1 MGETKTRKK
10 MYKSGKFWVAAG
22 LTALSVGVVSSA
34 PQIARLARDVSDEA
48 ASAATINSPL
58 TIDQVTDADTQAGVS
73 RSVNWNGS
81 NAWNYSD
88 VTGLG
93 TYNGSTW
100 SADRAYGSTLYKD
113 PAGAYYT
120 KLVAN
125 GASTAGYAYLTRQF
139 DATQPFTVKGY
150 LHPNVRDADTWL
162 TRDYSDWTGLV
173 LTPTDPNKIAS
184 SYDFTAKGGGGLGI
198 EGMKN
203 AYALGI
209 DFHKNS
215 DKNDPAEGPFGALRT
230 TNSSGTLM
238 ATQGKISGVSNSAT
252 YTDGY
257 NLSNWNST
265 IYYELTWNP
274 TGGPNGGPSIKATMK
289 TTSTRNSESASWTV
303 DTAAAKVTLAPATAL
318 TVGLNA
324 INGQNKNDQY
334 ASFDSVS
341 GVLSTGTTTV
351 KYVDANGNTIKPST
365 SFVTA
370 VGEVVGITGLS
381 SDASTADYTF
391 GAPTIRGYKV
401 ASATN
406 SVKVSQSSTGNVI
419 TIKYNALPRQESI
432 IQTDTPALWSD
443 SSVITSYWSI
453 DQDNPLGGSASVAQS
468 IVDDSLIRS
477 GYSYYVTD
485 PNGSN
490 YSTMSSA
497 YAAGTNV
504 WDSTS
509 NSAGVQS
516 DATPQTWTVKYMPD
530 YQGAYLYTQNFSYAN
545 GSYVAGTSTYKDAA
559 GGRTGNAINFATKDS
574 NLPKS
579 GYTYTVTGPDNVT
592 YSTLDSAIAAN
603 SFDSTNNRDANGSQ
617 LASSDT
623 SYQSFVVNYTPATQ
637 TTSLVVD
644 SNSPVK
650 AGSVLAS
657 SLGATSATLS
667 LPYTDANL
675 TTAGFSYVVKG
686 PNGSTYATLSSAV
699 AANSIYDATNNSGTT
714 DSSAQV
720 FTVSYVGAYQA
731 AAVKYDPN
739 GPISAGSTL
748 TSASGT
754 TGGTISFATND
765 TSLVK
770 AGYTYTVKYT
780 GTDAPDS
787 TAYTTLSSAVA
798 AHPRYDSTSN
808 SGSSDTSSQA
818 FVVTYKTNQYA
829 SLFTDSADNSGNSV
843 LSYSAVNETTNG
855 PTSSAISF
863 KTTDSQLAKSGYTY
877 VVNVLNSA
885 GSVINS
891 YTTLTSAVAANKY
904 DNTSNAANA
913 TTDAQVQRFKVV
925 YAPMTA
931 KVTYNY
937 VDQSGKVISTARSTN
952 GYVGSKIPDGAMT
965 IAGYTLVGPD
975 ANSDADGLF
984 DADLDSVITY
994 VYKPQYQAANLVVDS
1009 ASPISANSAVES
1021 ASGVTSGSLAF
1032 STADSQLAKTGYT
1045 YVVYGPKGD
1054 SYATL
1059 TAALKANSLYD
1070 NTENGSAS
1078 ADSSA
1083 QTFRVY
1089 YTADAQSAYIRVQQN
1104 SPVKAGSSVANITG
1118 VTSQTMSFGVTDA
1131 DLATSGYTYTVGYGY
1146 DVNNTVWYSTL
1157 SQALAA
1163 NSTFDNTDNT
1173 GTTDAAAQRFVISY
1187 APMSQAA
1194 SVVVD
1199 ANSPISAG
1207 SMALSANGSTGS
1219 AISFASDS
1227 SYATLD
1233 SQLAKSGYTY
1243 TVKYGSDTTAYTTL
1257 SSALSAHSYYNANN
1271 TASGTSDA
1279 NPDMFKVSYKAASQS
1294 AVVNVAGTS
1303 PIKANSKV
1311 DSAAGVT
1318 SGALSFA
1325 TSDASLAVAGYTYT
1339 VTGPDGK
1346 TYTTLSSAV
1355 AANSIFDNTTN
1366 TGSTDSAIQ
1375 SFTVSYKAAYQ
1386 SAALVVDADLP
1397 ISANSS
1403 LASAA
1408 GVTKGAVSFAKT
1420 DSQLAV
1426 QGYTY
1431 VVYAANGSSYATL
1444 TAAMAANGTF
1454 DDTANGTA
1462 TSDGSAQVFRVSYKA
1477 DSQQAKVTVGLESP
1491 ISAGSV
1497 IDSAAGPTSG
1507 AIAFGTVTDSYL
1519 YTQGYH
1525 YTVSGPD
1532 GTSYSTLSQAI
1543 AANSVYDNTDNTGSA
1558 DSKPQTFTVNYVA
1571 DMQWT
1576 SLGVTPDSPVSAGS
1590 WLASLSGG
1598 TATQI
1603 PFKNVDD
1610 SLAVS
1615 GYTYRV
1621 MGPDGEWYATL
1632 ADAQSANTTFDN
1644 TSNATDSDAE
1654 TQNFMVSYAPM
1665 SQAATIVG
1673 ATNSPI
1679 QKGKTIESASGLT
1692 GSAIAFSN
1700 TDATLARSGYR
1711 YVVYMGS
1718 DSATTYSTLSAA
1730 MAANTV
1736 YDNTN
1741 NTGSSDAAP
1750 QVFTVS
1756 YIADYQSAN
1765 LVIGGATQISSG
1777 VTLDSA
1783 AGVTSGQVSFAT
1795 TDSALDLDGYR
1806 YIVKTPNGNT
1816 YNTLASALTGMTGLY
1831 DNTNN
1836 ATDSDA
1842 APQTYTVEYSAITQ
1856 TAEVVVGETGDEYSG
1871 RVIEEVTGDTGAALG
1886 LKTTDE
1892 SLHAM
1897 EMTHGYTYNVTV
1909 QNADGTWVMDETG
1922 SPKIYATLD
1931 EAVADNNSF
1940 DAVDTGIKKFVLN
1953 PTPSYQESALFVS
1966 SDSPISAGVA
1976 VEKTSGVTK
1985 APISYATTDTDLA
1998 VDGYQY
2004 NVSIVRPDG
2013 TSQAYA
2019 NLSAAVAAE
2028 AAYDNTS
2035 NGDAQSDSSA
2045 QSFIVSYKA
2054 DYQSANISFD
2064 GAPMSS
2070 IAAAGV
2076 TSGLYTS
2083 TYTAPEGYYFK
2094 ASGQPSGASVAADGR
2109 TATFTFTYDNT
2120 NNASASDSAA
2130 QDFTLQ
2136 LSAASQSGQI
2146 SFVYSGTIGSPT
2158 TPDPRTLSGV
2168 TGDYLEDIITAP
2180 EGYYIVAIDGS
2191 AYNVSYANDQ
2201 HDTVTYTLTM
2211 DDTDN
2216 GNEASDKA
2224 PQNLVITL
2232 APTNQKATVTQHM
2245 PDGTTTVTD
2254 TQNGKTAESYGY
2266 TYTAPA
2272 GYYVASGAVTT
2283 ASGITADIATDG
2295 KRVSLDGNFDNSTNT
2310 GNDGTDTAPQNT
2322 DITLTQS
2329 KQQAQFEIDVPDG
2342 ATSVTAKSETIDGLT
2357 GDAINAPTGYTDAD
2371 LATPGYTYT
2380 VTGPDGSKYDTMAEA
2395 LAATS
2400 NFDNTNNGSGEDS
2413 DVQKFVITYA
2423 ADDQTATITQ
2433 QYADGAT
2440 NTPAF
2445 PQADETLNGK
2455 TDQQMSGTITAPTG
2469 YEISNIKTADGVT
2482 WSLSE
2487 DKQTAT
2493 YTVVY
2498 DATADTDQSSQA
2510 TVITYAPL
2518 PQTVDVKFFD
2528 EVGRPLTSDTG
2539 VSGHTLNGVTN
2550 ETVNYQD
2557 ADLVK
2562 DEQIAGY
2569 SKVVDNTA
2577 DNVNFDDDTAVDQTV
2592 RYVYRDVQAPTVT
2605 TTKTAL
2611 TTSKAGMPAD
2621 EATFLAD
2628 VGFSTTD
2635 NQQHGDSTIKT
2646 DYETVAALVAEDGKP
2661 RDVTITV
2668 TDATGNKTTKT
2679 VTLSLIDTA
2688 PVSQEQAVKDA
2699 QKALDDLAKDPNTTA
2714 DQQTAAEEAL
2724 QDAINQAI
2732 GDREDAE
2739 TAGDDALNSP
2749 DTTAVATDDAV
2760 ADAMAKLDKAMN
2772 DADNDQGT
2780 TQAVKD
2786 ATDAL
2791 ENAVARAEAKAVD
2804 TAPVSQ
2810 EPGVQEA
2817 QSALND
2823 VLNDPNATTEAIDQA
2838 KQALQD
2844 AVADAKSERDKENDD
2859 ANTTVSQVTDSK
2871 DDAVKQ
2877 AVADLE
2883 AAQKDAANNV
2893 GTTQAI
2899 EDARQAVIDAV
2910 KDAGE
2915 TALAQDAT
2923 PVQNEAS
2930 VIDKKQALE
2939 DVLNNP
2945 ESTPDEIVKATND
2958 YNDAVEQAKADR
2970 DAANEAA
2977 QDEIA
2982 TAGSSHQANDQSVI
2996 DATKNL
3002 QDLIDKAK
3010 TGDAGALTEDIEK
3023 ATQALKDAVAA
3034 AGGAQEAARADAA
3047 KALNETS
3054 PVSYEPD
3061 VQSKIDDLQKLLDDP
3076 ASTAD
3081 QISDATEALRSAT
3094 ETAINQRTAT
3104 DDDAKAAINAA
3115 NGSNQADE
3123 PAVQAAEKA
3132 LQDLVD
3138 QAQTDTPDALT
3149 ADIQQAIKNLQDA
3162 VSQAAESQADA
3173 RQAAEAA
3180 LQATSPVSNE
3190 ASTSEAIANLQ
3201 NVLNDTNSTA
3211 EEIKQAT
3218 DALTEATASD
3228 KASRDETNRQA
3239 DDAVTA
3245 AKTSD
3250 QATEPEVIAA
3260 IKKLQDAQAVA
3271 AADSPAALT
3280 ADIQKAIDDLAA
3292 AQETAKQ
3299 NQTAARD
3306 AAADAIEATKPVS
3319 NESTVLKAHD
3329 ALQKLLDNPASS
3341 TADIEKATK
3350 ALTEANQ
3357 AEQAKRDAINDEA
3370 DKYESKVE
3378 ASSTQNEP
3386 TVQAALDALNEIQEE
3401 AATDTPDALTADI
3414 AAALDALQTA
3424 VVQAAKEQAEARDNA
3439 ADALARTAPVSNEKA
3454 VADAIS
3460 ALNKVLDDPAAT
3472 TEDIKNA
3479 TQNLMNATSDD
3490 KVTRTTAN
3498 TNAQNAITDASNT
3511 PQADEPAVQDAIAK
3525 LQDVMK
3531 QAANDDSDAL
3541 TADIDAARN
3550 ALMPLVTL

>member
-1 MGETKTRKK
+1 M
-10 MYKSGKFWVAAG
+10 
-22 LTALSVGVVSSA
+22 VSSA

-351 KYVDANGNTIKPST
+351 KYIDANGNTIKPST

-406 SVKVSQSSTGNVI
+406 SVKVSQLSTGNVI

-443 SSVITSYWSI
+443 SSVITSYWSV

-675 TTAGFSYVVKG
+675 TTAGYSYVVKG

-754 TGGTISFATND
+754 TGGTISFATNN

-1083 QTFRVY
+1083 QTFRVS

-1118 VTSQTMSFGVTDA
+1118 VTSQAMSFGVTDA

-1157 SQALAA
+1157 SQALVA

-1173 GTTDAAAQRFVISY
+1173 GTTDAAAQRFVVLY

-1207 SMALSANGSTGS
+1207 STALSANGSTGS
-1219 AISFASDS
+1219 AISFTADS

-1279 NPDMFKVSYKAASQS
+1279 NPDMFTVSYKAASQS

-1311 DSAAGVT
+1311 DSGAGVT

-1386 SAALVVDADLP
+1386 SAALVVDADSP

-1454 DDTANGTA
+1454 DDTDNGTA

-1532 GTSYSTLSQAI
+1532 GTSYSTLSQVI
-1543 AANSVYDNTDNTGSA
+1543 AANSAYDNTDNTGST

-1576 SLGVTPDSPVSAGS
+1576 SLGVTSDSPISAGS

-1603 PFKNVDD
+1603 PFKNIDD

-1621 MGPDGEWYATL
+1621 LGPDGEWYATL

-1644 TSNATDSDAE
+1644 TSNAGDSDAE

-1673 ATNSPI
+1673 AANSPI

-1700 TDATLARSGYR
+1700 TDTTLARSGYR

-1718 DSATTYSTLSAA
+1718 DSATTYSTLAAA

-1756 YIADYQSAN
+1756 YIANYQSAN

-1795 TDSALDLDGYR
+1795 TDSALDRDGYR

-1816 YNTLASALTGMTGLY
+1816 YETLASALTGMTGLY

-1836 ATDSDA
+1836 AT
-1842 APQTYTVEYSAITQ
+1842 E
-1856 TAEVVVGETGDEYSG
+1856 
-1871 RVIEEVTGDTGAALG
+1871 
-1886 LKTTDE
+1886 
-1892 SLHAM
+1892 
-1897 EMTHGYTYNVTV
+1897 
-1909 QNADGTWVMDETG
+1909 
-1922 SPKIYATLD
+1922 
-1931 EAVADNNSF
+1931 
-1940 DAVDTGIKKFVLN
+1940 
-1953 PTPSYQESALFVS
+1953 
-1966 SDSPISAGVA
+1966 
-1976 VEKTSGVTK
+1976 
-1985 APISYATTDTDLA
+1985 
-1998 VDGYQY
+1998 
-2004 NVSIVRPDG
+2004 
-2013 TSQAYA
+2013 
-2019 NLSAAVAAE
+2019 
-2028 AAYDNTS
+2028 
-2035 NGDAQSDSSA
+2035 
-2045 QSFIVSYKA
+2045 
-2054 DYQSANISFD
+2054 
-2064 GAPMSS
+2064 
-2070 IAAAGV
+2070 
-2076 TSGLYTS
+2076 
-2083 TYTAPEGYYFK
+2083 
-2094 ASGQPSGASVAADGR
+2094 
-2109 TATFTFTYDNT
+2109 
-2120 NNASASDSAA
+2120 SDSA
-2130 QDFTLQ
+2130 
-2136 LSAASQSGQI
+2136 
-2146 SFVYSGTIGSPT
+2146 P
-2158 TPDPRTLSGV
+2158 
-2168 TGDYLEDIITAP
+2168 
-2180 EGYYIVAIDGS
+2180 
-2191 AYNVSYANDQ
+2191 
-2201 HDTVTYTLTM
+2201 
-2211 DDTDN
+2211 
-2216 GNEASDKA
+2216 
-2224 PQNLVITL
+2224 
-2232 APTNQKATVTQHM
+2232 
-2245 PDGTTTVTD
+2245 
-2254 TQNGKTAESYGY
+2254 
-2266 TYTAPA
+2266 
-2272 GYYVASGAVTT
+2272 
-2283 ASGITADIATDG
+2283 
-2295 KRVSLDGNFDNSTNT
+2295 
-2310 GNDGTDTAPQNT
+2310 
-2322 DITLTQS
+2322 
-2329 KQQAQFEIDVPDG
+2329 
-2342 ATSVTAKSETIDGLT
+2342 
-2357 GDAINAPTGYTDAD
+2357 
-2371 LATPGYTYT
+2371 
-2380 VTGPDGSKYDTMAEA
+2380 
-2395 LAATS
+2395 
-2400 NFDNTNNGSGEDS
+2400 
-2413 DVQKFVITYA
+2413 
-2423 ADDQTATITQ
+2423 
-2433 QYADGAT
+2433 
-2440 NTPAF
+2440 
-2445 PQADETLNGK
+2445 
-2455 TDQQMSGTITAPTG
+2455 
-2469 YEISNIKTADGVT
+2469 
-2482 WSLSE
+2482 
-2487 DKQTAT
+2487 
-2493 YTVVY
+2493 
-2498 DATADTDQSSQA
+2498 
-2510 TVITYAPL
+2510 
-2518 PQTVDVKFFD
+2518 
-2528 EVGRPLTSDTG
+2528 
-2539 VSGHTLNGVTN
+2539 
-2550 ETVNYQD
+2550 
-2557 ADLVK
+2557 
-2562 DEQIAGY
+2562 
-2569 SKVVDNTA
+2569 
-2577 DNVNFDDDTAVDQTV
+2577 
-2592 RYVYRDVQAPTVT
+2592 
-2605 TTKTAL
+2605 
-2611 TTSKAGMPAD
+2611 
-2621 EATFLAD
+2621 
-2628 VGFSTTD
+2628 
-2635 NQQHGDSTIKT
+2635 
-2646 DYETVAALVAEDGKP
+2646 
-2661 RDVTITV
+2661 
-2668 TDATGNKTTKT
+2668 
-2679 VTLSLIDTA
+2679 
-2688 PVSQEQAVKDA
+2688 
-2699 QKALDDLAKDPNTTA
+2699 
-2714 DQQTAAEEAL
+2714 
-2724 QDAINQAI
+2724 
-2732 GDREDAE
+2732 
-2739 TAGDDALNSP
+2739 
-2749 DTTAVATDDAV
+2749 
-2760 ADAMAKLDKAMN
+2760 
-2772 DADNDQGT
+2772 
-2780 TQAVKD
+2780 
-2786 ATDAL
+2786 
-2791 ENAVARAEAKAVD
+2791 
-2804 TAPVSQ
+2804 
-2810 EPGVQEA
+2810 
-2817 QSALND
+2817 
-2823 VLNDPNATTEAIDQA
+2823 
-2838 KQALQD
+2838 
-2844 AVADAKSERDKENDD
+2844 
-2859 ANTTVSQVTDSK
+2859 
-2871 DDAVKQ
+2871 
-2877 AVADLE
+2877 
-2883 AAQKDAANNV
+2883 
-2893 GTTQAI
+2893 
-2899 EDARQAVIDAV
+2899 
-2910 KDAGE
+2910 
-2915 TALAQDAT
+2915 
-2923 PVQNEAS
+2923 
-2930 VIDKKQALE
+2930 
-2939 DVLNNP
+2939 
-2945 ESTPDEIVKATND
+2945 
-2958 YNDAVEQAKADR
+2958 
-2970 DAANEAA
+2970 
-2977 QDEIA
+2977 
-2982 TAGSSHQANDQSVI
+2982 
-2996 DATKNL
+2996 
-3002 QDLIDKAK
+3002 
-3010 TGDAGALTEDIEK
+3010 
-3023 ATQALKDAVAA
+3023 
-3034 AGGAQEAARADAA
+3034 
-3047 KALNETS
+3047 
-3054 PVSYEPD
+3054 
-3061 VQSKIDDLQKLLDDP
+3061 
-3076 ASTAD
+3076 
-3081 QISDATEALRSAT
+3081 
-3094 ETAINQRTAT
+3094 
-3104 DDDAKAAINAA
+3104 
-3115 NGSNQADE
+3115 
-3123 PAVQAAEKA
+3123 
-3132 LQDLVD
+3132 
-3138 QAQTDTPDALT
+3138 
-3149 ADIQQAIKNLQDA
+3149 
-3162 VSQAAESQADA
+3162 
-3173 RQAAEAA
+3173 
-3180 LQATSPVSNE
+3180 
-3190 ASTSEAIANLQ
+3190 
-3201 NVLNDTNSTA
+3201 
-3211 EEIKQAT
+3211 
-3218 DALTEATASD
+3218 
-3228 KASRDETNRQA
+3228 
-3239 DDAVTA
+3239 
-3245 AKTSD
+3245 
-3250 QATEPEVIAA
+3250 
-3260 IKKLQDAQAVA
+3260 
-3271 AADSPAALT
+3271 
-3280 ADIQKAIDDLAA
+3280 
-3292 AQETAKQ
+3292 
-3299 NQTAARD
+3299 
-3306 AAADAIEATKPVS
+3306 
-3319 NESTVLKAHD
+3319 
-3329 ALQKLLDNPASS
+3329 
-3341 TADIEKATK
+3341 
-3350 ALTEANQ
+3350 
-3357 AEQAKRDAINDEA
+3357 
-3370 DKYESKVE
+3370 
-3378 ASSTQNEP
+3378 
-3386 TVQAALDALNEIQEE
+3386 
-3401 AATDTPDALTADI
+3401 
-3414 AAALDALQTA
+3414 
-3424 VVQAAKEQAEARDNA
+3424 
-3439 ADALARTAPVSNEKA
+3439 
-3454 VADAIS
+3454 
-3460 ALNKVLDDPAAT
+3460 
-3472 TEDIKNA
+3472 
-3479 TQNLMNATSDD
+3479 
-3490 KVTRTTAN
+3490 
-3498 TNAQNAITDASNT
+3498 
-3511 PQADEPAVQDAIAK
+3511 
-3525 LQDVMK
+3525 
-3531 QAANDDSDAL
+3531 
-3541 TADIDAARN
+3541 
-3550 ALMPLVTL
+3550 

>member
-58 TIDQVTDADTQAGVS
+58 TIGQVTDADTQAGLS

-93 TYNGSTW
+93 SYNGSTW
-100 SADRAYGSTLYKD
+100 SADRAYGSTLSKD

-125 GASTAGYAYLTRQF
+125 GSSTAGYAYLTRQF

-184 SYDFTAKGGGGLGI
+184 AYDFAAKGGGGLGI

-289 TTSTRNSESASWTV
+289 TASTRNSESASWTV

-351 KYVDANGNTIKPST
+351 KYLDANNNPIKDPT
-365 SFVTA
+365 TFVTA

-381 SDASTADYTF
+381 SDVSTADYTF

-443 SSVITSYWSI
+443 SSVITSYWSV
-453 DQDNPLGGSASVAQS
+453 DQDNPLGSSATVAQS
-468 IVDDSLIRS
+468 IVDASLIRS

-497 YAAGTNV
+497 YAASTNV

-516 DATPQTWTVKYMPD
+516 DGTPQTWTVKYVPD
-530 YQGAYLYTQNFSYAN
+530 YQGAYLYTRDYSYAN
-545 GSYVAGTSTYKDAA
+545 GSYVAGSSAYKDAA
-559 GGRTGNAINFATKDS
+559 GGRTGNAITFATKDS

-579 GYTYTVTGPDNVT
+579 GYTYNVTGPDNVT
-592 YSTLDSAIAAN
+592 YSTLDSAVAAN
-603 SFDSTNNRDANGSQ
+603 SFDNTDNKVNGVQS
-617 LASSDT
+617 SSDS
-623 SYQSFVVNYTPATQ
+623 SYQYFTVNYTPATQ

-675 TTAGFSYVVKG
+675 TTAGYSYVVKG

-739 GPISAGSTL
+739 GPVSAGSTL

-808 SGSSDTSSQA
+808 SGNSDTSSQA

-829 SLFTDSADNSGNSV
+829 SLFTYSADNSGNSV

-855 PTSSAISF
+855 PASSAISF

-877 VVNVLNSA
+877 VVNVLNAA

-937 VDQSGKVISTARSTN
+937 VDQSGKVISTPRSTN

-965 IAGYTLVGPD
+965 ISGYTLVGPD
-975 ANSDADGLF
+975 KNSDADGLF

-994 VYKPQYQAANLVVDS
+994 VYKPQYQTANLVVDS
-1009 ASPISANSAVES
+1009 ASPISANSSVES

-1032 STADSQLAKTGYT
+1032 STADSQLAKAGYT

-1059 TAALKANSLYD
+1059 TAAVKANSLYD

-1083 QTFRVY
+1083 QTFRVS

-1118 VTSQTMSFGVTDA
+1118 VTSQAMSFGVTDA

-1173 GTTDAAAQRFVISY
+1173 GTTDAAAQRFVVLY

-1207 SMALSANGSTGS
+1207 STALSANGSTGS
-1219 AISFASDS
+1219 AISFTADS

-1243 TVKYGSDTTAYTTL
+1243 TVKYGSDSTAYTTL

-1279 NPDMFKVSYKAASQS
+1279 NPDMFTVSYKAASQS

-1311 DSAAGVT
+1311 DSATGVT

-1366 TGSTDSAIQ
+1366 PGSTDSAIQ

-1386 SAALVVDADLP
+1386 SAALVVDADSP

-1431 VVYAANGSSYATL
+1431 VVYAANGSSYATV

-1454 DDTANGTA
+1454 DDTDNGTA

-1543 AANSVYDNTDNTGSA
+1543 AANSAYDNTDNTGSA
-1558 DSKPQTFTVNYVA
+1558 DSKPQTFTVNYTA
-1571 DMQWT
+1571 DMQRA
-1576 SLGVTPDSPVSAGS
+1576 SLGVTSDSPVSAGS
-1590 WLASLSGG
+1590 WLASISGG
-1598 TATQI
+1598 TATSM
-1603 PFKNVDD
+1603 PFEIADT

-1615 GYTYRV
+1615 GYAYRV

-1632 ADAQSANTTFDN
+1632 AAAQSANTTFDN
-1644 TSNATDSDAE
+1644 TSNADDSDTE
-1654 TQNFMVSYAPM
+1654 TQNFMISYAPM

-1673 ATNSPI
+1673 AANSPI

-1700 TDATLARSGYR
+1700 TDTTLARSGYR

-1741 NTGSSDAAP
+1741 NTGPSDAAP

-1783 AGVTSGQVSFAT
+1783 AGATSGQVSFAT
-1795 TDSALDLDGYR
+1795 TDSALDIDGYR
-1806 YIVKTPNGNT
+1806 YIVKAPNGNT

-1871 RVIEEVTGDTGAALG
+1871 RVLEEVTGDTGAALG
-1886 LKTTDE
+1886 LKITDE

-1897 EMTHGYTYNVTV
+1897 EMTHGYTYNVTA
-1909 QNADGTWVMDETG
+1909 QNADGTWVTDETG
-1922 SPKIYATLD
+1922 SPKVYATLD

-1940 DAVDTGIKKFVLN
+1940 DAVDTGIKKFVIN
-1953 PTPSYQESALFVS
+1953 PTPSYQESTLVVS
-1966 SDSPISAGVA
+1966 SDSPISAGSA
-1976 VEKTSGVTK
+1976 IETASGVTK
-1985 APISYATTDTDLA
+1985 APISYAKTDTDLA

-2028 AAYDNTS
+2028 SVYDNTI

-2045 QSFIVSYKA
+2045 QSFVVSYKA

-2076 TSGLYTS
+2076 TSGVYTS
-2083 TYTAPEGYYFK
+2083 TYTAPEGYYFT

-2146 SFVYSGTIGSPT
+2146 SFVYSGAIGSPT
-2158 TPDPRTLSGV
+2158 TPDPIPVSGV
-2168 TGDYLEDIITAP
+2168 TGNTREGTITAP
-2180 EGYYIVAIDGS
+2180 SGYYVVAIAGDTYS
-2191 AYNVSYANDQ
+2191 VSYANDQ
-2201 HDTVTYTLTM
+2201 HDTVTYAVIM

-2216 GNEASDKA
+2216 GNETTDKK

-2232 APTNQKATVTQHM
+2232 APTNQTATVTQHM

-2254 TQNGKTAESYGY
+2254 TQNGKTAESYAY

-2272 GYYVASGAVTT
+2272 GYYVANGAVTT

-2295 KRVSLDGNFDNSTNT
+2295 TTVSLDGNFDNSTNT
-2310 GNDGTDTAPQNT
+2310 GTAGTDTAPQNT
-2322 DITLTQS
+2322 DITLAQS
-2329 KQQAQFEIDVPDG
+2329 KQQAQFDINVPDG

-2357 GDAINAPTGYTDAD
+2357 GDAIDAPNGYTDAD

-2380 VTGPDGSKYDTMAEA
+2380 VTGPDGTKYDTMAEA

-2400 NFDNTNNGSGEDS
+2400 KFDNTNNGSGEYS
-2413 DVQKFVITYA
+2413 DVQKFVITYV
-2423 ADDQTATITQ
+2423 ADDQMATITQ

-2455 TDQQMSGTITAPTG
+2455 TYQQTSGTITAPAG
-2469 YEISNIKTADGVT
+2469 YEISNITATDGVT

-2493 YTVVY
+2493 YTIVY
-2498 DATADTDQSSQA
+2498 DATADTDKSSQT

-2518 PQTVDVKFFD
+2518 PQTVGVKFFD
-2528 EVGRPLTSDTG
+2528 EVGRPLMSDTG
-2539 VSGHTLNGVTN
+2539 VTGHTLNGVTN

-2577 DNVNFDDDTAVDQTV
+2577 DNVNFDDDSAVDQTV

-2646 DYETVAALVAEDGKP
+2646 DYETIAALVAGDGQP

-2724 QDAINQAI
+2724 QDAINQATS
-2732 GDREDAE
+2732 DREAAE

-2760 ADAMAKLDKAMN
+2760 ADAMAKLDKAMT

-2780 TQAVKD
+2780 TQAIKD

-2791 ENAVARAEAKAVD
+2791 DNAVARAEAKAVD

-2810 EPGVQEA
+2810 EPSVQDA

-2844 AVADAKSERDKENDD
+2844 AVATAKSERDQANDD

-2893 GTTQAI
+2893 GTTEAI

-2930 VIDKKQALE
+2930 VINKKQALE

-2945 ESTPDEIVKATND
+2945 ESTPDQIVKATND

-2982 TAGSSHQANDQSVI
+2982 TAGNSHQANDQSVI

-3034 AGGAQEAARADAA
+3034 AGGAQEAAR
-3047 KALNETS
+3047 
-3054 PVSYEPD
+3054 
-3061 VQSKIDDLQKLLDDP
+3061 
-3076 ASTAD
+3076 
-3081 QISDATEALRSAT
+3081 
-3094 ETAINQRTAT
+3094 
-3104 DDDAKAAINAA
+3104 
-3115 NGSNQADE
+3115 G
-3123 PAVQAAEKA
+3123 
-3132 LQDLVD
+3132 
-3138 QAQTDTPDALT
+3138 
-3149 ADIQQAIKNLQDA
+3149 
-3162 VSQAAESQADA
+3162 
-3173 RQAAEAA
+3173 
-3180 LQATSPVSNE
+3180 
-3190 ASTSEAIANLQ
+3190 
-3201 NVLNDTNSTA
+3201 
-3211 EEIKQAT
+3211 
-3218 DALTEATASD
+3218 
-3228 KASRDETNRQA
+3228 
-3239 DDAVTA
+3239 
-3245 AKTSD
+3245 
-3250 QATEPEVIAA
+3250 
-3260 IKKLQDAQAVA
+3260 VA
-3271 AADSPAALT
+3271 FGD
-3280 ADIQKAIDDLAA
+3280 
-3292 AQETAKQ
+3292 
-3299 NQTAARD
+3299 
-3306 AAADAIEATKPVS
+3306 
-3319 NESTVLKAHD
+3319 
-3329 ALQKLLDNPASS
+3329 
-3341 TADIEKATK
+3341 
-3350 ALTEANQ
+3350 
-3357 AEQAKRDAINDEA
+3357 
-3370 DKYESKVE
+3370 
-3378 ASSTQNEP
+3378 
-3386 TVQAALDALNEIQEE
+3386 
-3401 AATDTPDALTADI
+3401 
-3414 AAALDALQTA
+3414 
-3424 VVQAAKEQAEARDNA
+3424 
-3439 ADALARTAPVSNEKA
+3439 
-3454 VADAIS
+3454 
-3460 ALNKVLDDPAAT
+3460 
-3472 TEDIKNA
+3472 
-3479 TQNLMNATSDD
+3479 
-3490 KVTRTTAN
+3490 
-3498 TNAQNAITDASNT
+3498 
-3511 PQADEPAVQDAIAK
+3511 
-3525 LQDVMK
+3525 
-3531 QAANDDSDAL
+3531 
-3541 TADIDAARN
+3541 
-3550 ALMPLVTL
+3550 

>member
-93 TYNGSTW
+93 SYNGSTW
-100 SADRAYGSTLYKD
+100 SADRAYGSTLSKD

-125 GASTAGYAYLTRQF
+125 GSSTAGYAYLTRQF

-184 SYDFTAKGGGGLGI
+184 AYDFAAKGGGGLGI

-289 TTSTRNSESASWTV
+289 TASTRNSESASWTV

-351 KYVDANGNTIKPST
+351 KYLDANNNPIKDPT
-365 SFVTA
+365 TFVTA

-381 SDASTADYTF
+381 SDVSTADYTF

-443 SSVITSYWSI
+443 SSVITSYWSV
-453 DQDNPLGGSASVAQS
+453 DQDNPLGSSATVAQS
-468 IVDDSLIRS
+468 IVDASLIRS

-497 YAAGTNV
+497 YAASTNV

-516 DATPQTWTVKYMPD
+516 DGTPQTWTVKYVPD
-530 YQGAYLYTQNFSYAN
+530 YQGAYLYTRDYSYAN
-545 GSYVAGTSTYKDAA
+545 GSYVAGSSAYKDAA
-559 GGRTGNAINFATKDS
+559 GGRTGNAITFATKDS

-579 GYTYTVTGPDNVT
+579 GYTYNVTGPDNVT
-592 YSTLDSAIAAN
+592 YSTLDSAVAAN
-603 SFDSTNNRDANGSQ
+603 SFDNTDNKVNGVQS
-617 LASSDT
+617 SSDS
-623 SYQSFVVNYTPATQ
+623 SYQYFTVNYTPATQ

-675 TTAGFSYVVKG
+675 TTAGYSYVVKG

-739 GPISAGSTL
+739 GPVSAGSTL

-808 SGSSDTSSQA
+808 SGNSDTSSQA

-829 SLFTDSADNSGNSV
+829 SLFTYSADNSGNSV

-855 PTSSAISF
+855 PASSAISF

-877 VVNVLNSA
+877 VVNVLNAA

-937 VDQSGKVISTARSTN
+937 VDQSGKVISTPRSTN

-965 IAGYTLVGPD
+965 ISGYTLVGPD
-975 ANSDADGLF
+975 KNSDADGLF

-994 VYKPQYQAANLVVDS
+994 VYKPQYQTANLVVDS
-1009 ASPISANSAVES
+1009 ASPISANSSVES

-1032 STADSQLAKTGYT
+1032 STADSQLAKAGYT

-1059 TAALKANSLYD
+1059 TAAVKANSLYD

-1083 QTFRVY
+1083 QTFRVS

-1118 VTSQTMSFGVTDA
+1118 VTSQAMSFGVTDA

-1173 GTTDAAAQRFVISY
+1173 GTTDAAAQRFVVLY

-1207 SMALSANGSTGS
+1207 STALSANGSTGS
-1219 AISFASDS
+1219 AISFTADS

-1243 TVKYGSDTTAYTTL
+1243 TVKYGSDSTAYTTL

-1279 NPDMFKVSYKAASQS
+1279 NPDMFTVSYKAASQS

-1311 DSAAGVT
+1311 DSATGVT

-1366 TGSTDSAIQ
+1366 PGSTDSAIQ

-1386 SAALVVDADLP
+1386 SAALVVDADSP

-1431 VVYAANGSSYATL
+1431 VVYAANGSSYATV

-1454 DDTANGTA
+1454 DDTDNGTA

-1543 AANSVYDNTDNTGSA
+1543 AANSAYDNTDNTGSA
-1558 DSKPQTFTVNYVA
+1558 DSKPQTFTVNYTA
-1571 DMQWT
+1571 DMQRA
-1576 SLGVTPDSPVSAGS
+1576 SLGVTSDSPVSAGS
-1590 WLASLSGG
+1590 WLASISGG
-1598 TATQI
+1598 TATSM
-1603 PFKNVDD
+1603 PFEIADT

-1615 GYTYRV
+1615 GYAYRV

-1632 ADAQSANTTFDN
+1632 AAAQSANTTFDN
-1644 TSNATDSDAE
+1644 TSNADDSDTE
-1654 TQNFMVSYAPM
+1654 TQNFMISYAPM

-1673 ATNSPI
+1673 AANSPI

-1700 TDATLARSGYR
+1700 TDTTLARSGYR

-1741 NTGSSDAAP
+1741 NTGPSDAAP

-1783 AGVTSGQVSFAT
+1783 AGATSGQVSFAT
-1795 TDSALDLDGYR
+1795 TDSALDIDGYR
-1806 YIVKTPNGNT
+1806 YIVKAPNGNT

-1871 RVIEEVTGDTGAALG
+1871 RVLEEVTGDTGAALG
-1886 LKTTDE
+1886 LKITDE

-1909 QNADGTWVMDETG
+1909 QNADGTWVTDETG
-1922 SPKIYATLD
+1922 SPKVYATLD

-1940 DAVDTGIKKFVLN
+1940 DAVDTGIKKFVIN
-1953 PTPSYQESALFVS
+1953 PTPSYQESTLVVS
-1966 SDSPISAGVA
+1966 SDSPISAGSA
-1976 VEKTSGVTK
+1976 IETASGVTK
-1985 APISYATTDTDLA
+1985 APISYAKTDTDLA

-2028 AAYDNTS
+2028 SVYDNTI

-2045 QSFIVSYKA
+2045 QSFVVSYKA

-2076 TSGLYTS
+2076 TSGVYTS
-2083 TYTAPEGYYFK
+2083 TYTAPEGYYFT

-2146 SFVYSGTIGSPT
+2146 SFVYSGAIGSPT
-2158 TPDPRTLSGV
+2158 TPDPIPVSGV
-2168 TGDYLEDIITAP
+2168 TGNTREGTITAP
-2180 EGYYIVAIDGS
+2180 SGYYVVAIAGDTYS
-2191 AYNVSYANDQ
+2191 ASYANDQ
-2201 HDTVTYTLTM
+2201 HDTVTYAVIM

-2216 GNEASDKA
+2216 GNETTDKK

-2232 APTNQKATVTQHM
+2232 APTNQTATVTQHM

-2254 TQNGKTAESYGY
+2254 TQNGKTAESYAY

-2272 GYYVASGAVTT
+2272 GYYVANGAVTT

-2295 KRVSLDGNFDNSTNT
+2295 TTVSLDGNFDNSTNT
-2310 GNDGTDTAPQNT
+2310 GTAGTDTAPQNT
-2322 DITLTQS
+2322 DITLAQS
-2329 KQQAQFEIDVPDG
+2329 KQQAQFDINVPDG

-2357 GDAINAPTGYTDAD
+2357 GDAIDAPNGYTDAD

-2380 VTGPDGSKYDTMAEA
+2380 VTGPDGTKYDTMAEA

-2400 NFDNTNNGSGEDS
+2400 KFDNTNNGSGEDS
-2413 DVQKFVITYA
+2413 DVQKFVITYV
-2423 ADDQTATITQ
+2423 ADDQMATITQ

-2455 TDQQMSGTITAPTG
+2455 TYQQTSGTITAPAG
-2469 YEISNIKTADGVT
+2469 YEISNITATDGVT

-2493 YTVVY
+2493 YTIVY
-2498 DATADTDQSSQA
+2498 DATADTDKSSQT

-2518 PQTVDVKFFD
+2518 PQTVGVKFFD
-2528 EVGRPLTSDTG
+2528 EVGRPLMSDTG
-2539 VSGHTLNGVTN
+2539 VTGHTLNGVTN

-2577 DNVNFDDDTAVDQTV
+2577 DNVNFDDDSAVDQTV

-2646 DYETVAALVAEDGKP
+2646 DYETIAALVAGDGQP

-2724 QDAINQAI
+2724 QDAINQATS
-2732 GDREDAE
+2732 DREAAE

-2760 ADAMAKLDKAMN
+2760 ADAMAKLDKAMT

-2780 TQAVKD
+2780 TQAIKD

-2791 ENAVARAEAKAVD
+2791 DNAVARAEAKAVD

-2810 EPGVQEA
+2810 EPSVQDA

-2844 AVADAKSERDKENDD
+2844 AVATAKSERDQANDD

-2893 GTTQAI
+2893 GTTEAI

-2930 VIDKKQALE
+2930 VINKKQALE

-2945 ESTPDEIVKATND
+2945 ESTPDQIVKATND

-2982 TAGSSHQANDQSVI
+2982 TAGNSHQANDQSVI

-3034 AGGAQEAARADAA
+3034 AGGAQEAAR
-3047 KALNETS
+3047 
-3054 PVSYEPD
+3054 
-3061 VQSKIDDLQKLLDDP
+3061 
-3076 ASTAD
+3076 
-3081 QISDATEALRSAT
+3081 
-3094 ETAINQRTAT
+3094 
-3104 DDDAKAAINAA
+3104 
-3115 NGSNQADE
+3115 G
-3123 PAVQAAEKA
+3123 
-3132 LQDLVD
+3132 
-3138 QAQTDTPDALT
+3138 
-3149 ADIQQAIKNLQDA
+3149 
-3162 VSQAAESQADA
+3162 
-3173 RQAAEAA
+3173 
-3180 LQATSPVSNE
+3180 
-3190 ASTSEAIANLQ
+3190 
-3201 NVLNDTNSTA
+3201 
-3211 EEIKQAT
+3211 
-3218 DALTEATASD
+3218 
-3228 KASRDETNRQA
+3228 
-3239 DDAVTA
+3239 
-3245 AKTSD
+3245 
-3250 QATEPEVIAA
+3250 
-3260 IKKLQDAQAVA
+3260 VA
-3271 AADSPAALT
+3271 FGD
-3280 ADIQKAIDDLAA
+3280 
-3292 AQETAKQ
+3292 
-3299 NQTAARD
+3299 
-3306 AAADAIEATKPVS
+3306 
-3319 NESTVLKAHD
+3319 
-3329 ALQKLLDNPASS
+3329 
-3341 TADIEKATK
+3341 
-3350 ALTEANQ
+3350 
-3357 AEQAKRDAINDEA
+3357 
-3370 DKYESKVE
+3370 
-3378 ASSTQNEP
+3378 
-3386 TVQAALDALNEIQEE
+3386 
-3401 AATDTPDALTADI
+3401 
-3414 AAALDALQTA
+3414 
-3424 VVQAAKEQAEARDNA
+3424 
-3439 ADALARTAPVSNEKA
+3439 
-3454 VADAIS
+3454 
-3460 ALNKVLDDPAAT
+3460 
-3472 TEDIKNA
+3472 
-3479 TQNLMNATSDD
+3479 
-3490 KVTRTTAN
+3490 
-3498 TNAQNAITDASNT
+3498 
-3511 PQADEPAVQDAIAK
+3511 
-3525 LQDVMK
+3525 
-3531 QAANDDSDAL
+3531 
-3541 TADIDAARN
+3541 
-3550 ALMPLVTL
+3550 